1 MSPNP
6 CAASLQLLLSGG
18 IARNEPLI
26 RAVKT
31 LGLTPAL
38 APDETPVPAL
48 DVRSLEAVVCNSLF
62 LHRDIREFE
71 SLRFI
76 QLTSAGTDRVPLDYI
91 NERGIILRTARGV
104 YSVPMAE
111 SAIAGILGCYRHMG
125 RFHENQRSRVW
136 VKDREL
142 RELAGQTVCIVGMGS
157 VGQEMAIRL
166 KAFGTTVIGIDAVP
180 DSLQGCDRVLST
192 EALDQV
198 LPECDIAVLTLPLT
212 EATAGMFD
220 AQRLSRLKPG
230 ALLVNI
236 ARGGIVDE
244 SALIQA
250 LESGHLGGAVLD
262 VFETEPLP
270 EASPLWAMDNVI
282 ITPHNSF
289 VSDRAGRRLH
299 DLVIGNLQEYLRVRS

>member
-1 MSPNP
+1 M
-6 CAASLQLLLSGG
+6 
-18 IARNEPLI
+18 I
-26 RAVKT
+26 RAVER
-31 LGLTPAL
+31 LGVIPLL
-38 APDETPVPAL
+38 APDEALVSAL
-48 DVRSLEAVVCNSLF
+48 DVRSLGAVVCNSLF

-76 QLTSAGTDRVPLDYI
+76 QLTSAGTDRVPLEYI
-91 NERGIILRTARGV
+91 TERGITLRTARGV

-111 SAIAGILGCYRHMG
+111 SAIAGILSLYRHMG
-125 RFHENQRSRVW
+125 VFHDNQRCRAW
-136 VKDREL
+136 AKDREL
-142 RELAGQTVCIVGMGS
+142 LELAGRNVCIVGMGS
-157 VGQEMAIRL
+157 VGQEVGKRL
-166 KAFGTTVIGIDAVP
+166 KAFETTVIGVDAVSGTLP
-180 DSLQGCDRVLST
+180 GCDYVYSIQD
-192 EALDQV
+192 LDQALSGSDV
-198 LPECDIAVLTLPLT
+198 VVLTLPLT

-220 AQRLSRLKPG
+220 AGRLSRLKPG

-244 SALIQA
+244 RAVIQA

-289 VSDRAGRRLH
+289 VSDRTGRRLH
-299 DLVIGNLQEYLRVRS
+299 ELVIGNLQEYLRIRG